1 MQRIQSITLR
11 NFKFFYGTETEQEQ
25 NKIDLNQNN
34 LLLYGENGSG
44 KSSIYWALYTFLQ
57 SCLKT
62 DAQITKYF
70 DPTDP
75 QNLRNRF
82 SNDTDDSA
90 IILEIVN
97 ESGTITKEISN
108 KRLETNTT
116 ADSTINRITAGSDFI
131 NYKYLSKLY
140 DFRNSKDIDLFN
152 WFEREVL
159 MFIDFEESYTDHQ
172 GNLSVSTLA
181 SDWWKFILE
190 APETLP
196 KNKRK
201 ANTPNQS
208 SEAYVRYTQTTIP
221 KFIELLCTFLNKIK
235 EEANR
240 YLKEEFN
247 EGFKIDFNTESI
259 SCQYNKTIRGK
270 TRDGLLHQPKI
281 PLKVIFDH
289 EGLDEIKKEIGKPHT
304 FLNEARLTAI
314 ALAIRLA
321 MLEERLYDENSA
333 SLLVLDDL
341 LLSLDMSHRDKVLDI
356 ILKKVDEY
364 QIFILTHDRAF
375 YSLCKRR
382 IENNLKIDN
391 TYNWEFKEMYQDS
404 TKTGIPCP
412 FIPEKKSYLDLAKKY
427 LKEFD
432 YPASANYIR
441 KESERVLKYIL
452 PESKTIKIKDGDD
465 DEGSALLNL
474 DGLISN
480 FIRYFGDLGGN
491 LIPYEKFKEHKDL
504 LMNPLS
510 HDNISSPIYRQEIL
524 SAIKIIESL
533 NRLELKLKEP
543 DPNNEHPLILSEI
556 DSEGKDWVYTFYL
569 KDNLRLIKDL
579 NGTWLINNP
588 QCQFISRQN
597 TTDALALETFPSP
610 YNAKLNSGYTTIR
623 HVLGIRTEE
632 TDNKKNIID
641 IVTKNGEPLTVN

>member
-11 NFKFFYGTETEQEQ
+11 NFKFFYGLETEQKQ

-62 DAQITKYF
+62 DVQIKKYF
-70 DPTDP
+70 DPTDS

-82 SNDTDDSA
+82 SSDTDDSA
-90 IILEIVN
+90 IILEIVDEN
-97 ESGTITKEISN
+97 GARTKEISN
-108 KRLETNTT
+108 RKLETNKTT
-116 ADSTINRITAGSDFI
+116 DTTVDKIIAGSDFI
-131 NYKYLSKLY
+131 NYKFLSKLY
-140 DFRNSKDIDLFN
+140 DFRNSEEIDLFD
-152 WFEREVL
+152 WLEREVL
-159 MFIDFEESYTDHQ
+159 MFVDFEESYTDNQ
-172 GNLSVSTLA
+172 GNLSTSTLA
-181 SDWWKFILE
+181 SDWWSFICE
-190 APETLP
+190 APNSLTP
-196 KNKRK
+196 NKKNK
-201 ANTPNQS
+201 NTAKRDSPEYLALVN
-208 SEAYVRYTQTTIP
+208 TTLP
-221 KFIELLCTFLNKIK
+221 KFIELLKTFLTKITIK
-235 EEANR
+235 TNQ
-240 YLKEEFN
+240 YLKEDFDES
-247 EGFKIDFNTESI
+247 FKVDFGISSI
-259 SCQYNKTIRGK
+259 KSNYNNWIGK
-270 TRDGLLHQPKI
+270 GNISRPII
-281 PLKVIFDH
+281 PLKVTFDH
-289 EGLDEIKKEIGKPHT
+289 DSLESYKKEIGKPHT

-382 IENNLKIDN
+382 IENNARIDD
-391 TYNWEFKEMYQDS
+391 TFKWDFKEMYQD
-404 TKTGIPCP
+404 TTDKGIPCP
-412 FIPEKKSYLDLAKKY
+412 FIPEKKSYIDLAKKY

-452 PESKTIKIKDGDD
+452 PESRTVKIKESDD
-465 DEGSALLNL
+465 DEGSVTLNL
-474 DGLISN
+474 DGLINN
-480 FIRYFGDLGGN
+480 FTKYFRDLGGD
-491 LIPYEKFKEHKDL
+491 LSPFQKFKEHKDL

-510 HDNISSPIYRQEIL
+510 HDNISSPIYKQEIL

-533 NRLELKLKEP
+533 NSLELKLYES
-543 DPNNEHPLILSEI
+543 DLVNTNTFILSEI
-556 DSEGKDWVYTFYL
+556 DSEGKNWAYTFYL

-588 QCQFISRQN
+588 HCQFISRQN
-597 TTDALALETFPSP
+597 TTDALPLETFPSP
-610 YNAKLNSGYTTIR
+610 HNAKLNAGYTTIR
-623 HVLGIRTEE
+623 HVLGIRIGEA
-632 TDNKKNIID
+632 DNKKNIID
-641 IVTKNGEPLTVN
+641 IITKDGEPLTTN

>member
-1 MQRIQSITLR
+1 MQKIQSITLR
-11 NFKFFYGTETEQEQ
+11 NFKFFYGNETEQTQ
-25 NKIDLNQNN
+25 NKIELNQNN

-62 DAQITKYF
+62 DDEINKYF
-70 DPTDP
+70 DPKDS

-82 SNDTDDSA
+82 SSDTDYSA

-108 KRLETNTT
+108 KKLETNTK
-116 ADSTINRITAGSDFI
+116 ADSTINKITAGSDFI

-140 DFRNSKDIDLFN
+140 DFRNSKDIDLFD
-152 WFEREVL
+152 WFTREVL

-172 GNLSVSTLA
+172 GNLSESTLA
-181 SDWWKFILE
+181 SDWWDFICR
-190 APETLP
+190 APKTLP

-208 SEAYVRYTQTTIP
+208 SEAYIRYTQTTIP
-221 KFIELLCTFLNKIK
+221 KFIELLCAFLNKIK

-240 YLKEEFN
+240 YLKEDFDEV
-247 EGFKIDFNTESI
+247 FKIDFDTQSI
-259 SCQYNKTIRGK
+259 SCDYNRTISGK
-270 TRDGLLHQPKI
+270 TRDGLLHHPEI

-289 EGLDEIKKEIGKPHT
+289 DSLEAAKRKIGKPHT

-382 IENNLKIDN
+382 IKNYLRNDSTFK
-391 TYNWEFKEMYQDS
+391 WEFKEMYQDV
-404 TKTGIPCP
+404 TDNDIPCP
-412 FIPEKKSYLDLAKKY
+412 FISEPRSYISSAKKY

-432 YPASANYIR
+432 YPACANYLR
-441 KESERVLKYIL
+441 KASESSLQNLL
-452 PESKTIKIKDGDD
+452 PKNKTIQGNLE
-465 DEGSALLNL
+465 EGSRPLLLN
-474 DGLISN
+474 GLINN
-480 FIRYFGDLGGN
+480 FETYYKDLGGDFTVF
-491 LIPYEKFKEHKDL
+491 EKLKEYKDV

-510 HDNISSPIYRQEIL
+510 HHNIEAPIYKQELIKTFEIL
-524 SAIKIIESL
+524 EKLNKLIIKRYQEDINNVVPFILKETDSNGENWEFIFYIKSEFVLRKEINGDIILNNPKCYFDTRQNITQNLPIENVSADIKLNAGFDSIKHFLGVKTTTAFTSSDLVSAIYL
-533 NRLELKLKEP
+533 NE
-543 DPNNEHPLILSEI
+543 NPLILI
-556 DSEGKDWVYTFYL
+556 
-569 KDNLRLIKDL
+569 L
-579 NGTWLINNP
+579 N
-588 QCQFISRQN
+588 
-597 TTDALALETFPSP
+597 
-610 YNAKLNSGYTTIR
+610 
-623 HVLGIRTEE
+623 
-632 TDNKKNIID
+632 
-641 IVTKNGEPLTVN
+641 